1 MDTTI
6 TYSHNEVFNRQL
18 VEQIPFLWRTAK
30 IFHKNEDDAKDLL
43 QETLYKALIHK
54 KKLRNG
60 AHLKSWL
67 KTILK
72 NAFIDHCNR
81 QKRFKSEIDIDSTAF
96 LKEIPQDPVLNRLFH
111 FSDFS
116 FNNQISD
123 NYILVFNH
131 LPSRFRKF
139 IFLHDIEGYSYRQI
153 AECIGCPIG
162 TVRSTLH
169 NGRKIMLKTY
179 KKLYLT

>member
-1 MDTTI
+1 MDNSI
-6 TYSHNEVFNRQL
+6 TYAHNDVFNRKL
-18 VEQIPFLWRTAK
+18 VDQIPFLWDTAK
-30 IFHKNEDDAKDLL
+30 IFQKNDDDAKDLL
-43 QETLYKALIHK
+43 QDTLYKALIHK

-60 AHLKSWL
+60 ENLKGWL
-67 KTILK
+67 KAILR
-72 NAFIDHCNR
+72 NTFFDQCNQ
-81 QKRFKSEIDIDSTAF
+81 QKRFKSEIDIDSTAL
-96 LKEIPQDPVLNRLFH
+96 LKESPQDPILNRLYH
-111 FSDFS
+111 SSDAS
-116 FNNQISD
+116 FYDQLSD

-153 AECIGCPIG
+153 AEYFGCPIG

-179 KKLYLT
+179 KKLL

>member
-6 TYSHNEVFNRQL
+6 TYSQNDVFNRQL
-18 VEQIPFLWRTAK
+18 VDQIPFLWNTAK
-30 IFHKNEDDAKDLL
+30 IFQKNDDDAKDLL
-43 QETLYKALIHK
+43 QDTLYKALIHK
-54 KKLRNG
+54 KKLRNC
-60 AHLKSWL
+60 AHLRGWL
-67 KTILK
+67 RAILK
-72 NAFIDHCNR
+72 NTFFDQRNQ
-81 QKRFKSEIDIDSTAF
+81 QKRFNSEVDIDSTAF
-96 LKEIPQDPVLNRLFH
+96 LKETPQDPVLNRLYH
-111 FSDFS
+111 SSDAS
-116 FNNQISD
+116 FYNQLSD

-153 AECIGCPIG
+153 SEYCDCPIG

-179 KKLYLT
+179 KKLL